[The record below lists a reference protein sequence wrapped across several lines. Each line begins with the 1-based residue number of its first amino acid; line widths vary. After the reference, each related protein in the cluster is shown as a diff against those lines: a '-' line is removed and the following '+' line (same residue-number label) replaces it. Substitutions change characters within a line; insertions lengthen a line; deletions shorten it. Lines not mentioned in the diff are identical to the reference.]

1 MEWQSA
7 ASASGKEL
15 SAVGGGVVI
24 AHSLSL
30 NFFSHSSLS
39 LVPVSHCLSSSY
51 PPMCCH
57 LQLYTGRHKAQ
68 QNIAQMK
75 MPISQR

>member
-24 AHSLSL
+24 GHSLSL
-30 NFFSHSSLS
+30 NFFSHSSLL
-39 LVPVSHCLSSSY
+39 LVPVSIHTHPCAVTY
-51 PPMCCH
+51 N
-57 LQLYTGRHKAQ
+57 YTQGAIKL
-68 QNIAQMK
+68 NKILPK
-75 MPISQR
+75 